1 MAWYQ
6 QQRFVCDNGSPQK
19 EDSTV
24 MQTSKNPADQRRE
37 ASNVVDA
44 AAADAAIKQIAAQI
58 NNDKVVML
66 GSQRVNVLAVLQKVN
81 EDISFLNARINTI
94 EKMKTPN
101 SVMLSTYREMLL
113 SRESVR
119 DWLSLQ

>member
-1 MAWYQ
+1 M
-6 QQRFVCDNGSPQK
+6 
-19 EDSTV
+19 
-24 MQTSKNPADQRRE
+24 
-37 ASNVVDA
+37 VDA

>member
-1 MAWYQ
+1 
-6 QQRFVCDNGSPQK
+6 
-19 EDSTV
+19 